1 MKKILLIILCILAL
15 PLQSFA
21 IINYV
26 RLHVSIRNDT
36 PHICQLISENV
47 VHGHLI
53 YFPPHQIY
61 PNDIKHFDLEEG
73 FFGPQINLIYRCGE
87 VDSGYKNIGFM
98 SRKNVAIIM
107 AGKVSG
113 KILPEFTDPGITAI
127 YTSNRGSTF
136 IDKHGTISWIIRY
149 N

>member
-1 MKKILLIILCILAL
+1 MKKTLIIFWFLAL
-15 PLQSFA
+15 PIQSFA

-36 PHICQLISENV
+36 PHICQLINEDV
-47 VHGHLI
+47 VHGSLI

-73 FFGPQINLIYRCGE
+73 FLGPEINLVYRCGE

-107 AGKVSG
+107 AGRVSG
-113 KILPEFTDPGITAI
+113 KILAKFTDPGITAI
-127 YTSNRGSTF
+127 HTENRGSTF
-136 IDKHGTISWIIRY
+136 MDKHGTISWIIRY
-149 N
+149 T